1 MTGRGRPPKAE
12 RNQAIIAAYKRGDT
26 LHMIGAAFGI
36 SMQCVHA
43 IIRREAPE
51 IIRSQGYRFRT
62 PPRDA
67 A

>member
-26 LHMIGAAFGI
+26 LRMIGVAFGI
-36 SMQCVHA
+36 SMQRVHE

-51 IIRSQGYRFRT
+51 IIRSPSYRFRV
-62 PPRDA
+62 PPEA
-67 A
+67 T